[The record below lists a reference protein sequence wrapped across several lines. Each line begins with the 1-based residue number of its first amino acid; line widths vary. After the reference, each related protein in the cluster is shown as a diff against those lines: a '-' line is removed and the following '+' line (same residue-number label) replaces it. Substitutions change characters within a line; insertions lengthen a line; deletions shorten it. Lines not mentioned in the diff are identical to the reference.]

1 MDRLWHLAAQHVYK
15 EILER
20 IWVWDRKV
28 QLTPED
34 ELLLV
39 KLRIRQIAWH
49 SPTRWVCIHILEHLC
64 VWTRH
69 RHLILKHDLSL
80 SRNWHRQT
88 ACT

>member
-39 KLRIRQIAWH
+39 KDEDSTNCLARSNMVGLHTHFRA
-49 SPTRWVCIHILEHLC
+49 SVCL
-64 VWTRH
+64 
-69 RHLILKHDLSL
+69 D
-80 SRNWHRQT
+80 
-88 ACT
+88 